1 MIFNQPITDIIKQ
14 RYSCRK
20 YKESAIDEPIVNNIK
35 NFIFTN
41 NDAPF
46 KSQIRLVV
54 ASSMKG
60 DSEEL
65 KGLGTYGFIRN
76 PAGFIIGIGEP
87 SEKYLEDFGYL
98 MEKNILY
105 ATSLGIGSCWL
116 GASFKKSSFENR
128 AQINGSEEVL
138 AVVAFGYSSEN
149 KSIFDRIVRFSI
161 KAGSRKPWNELFYD
175 GDFSAPLERN
185 TDKYAEVLEMT
196 RLAPSA
202 GNLQPWRIVK
212 DRKGCSYH
220 FYLER
225 KKGYDKLMTNRNR
238 ADLQRIDMGIAM
250 CHFDHTAREMNLAG
264 VWEIADPEIGS
275 NGTLREYIASWKGI

>member
-1 MIFNQPITDIIKQ
+1 MDFNQPITNIIQQ

-20 YKESAIDEPIVNNIK
+20 YKKSALVDSAVNDIS
-35 NFIFTN
+35 NFILTN
-41 NDAPF
+41 TNAPF
-46 KSQIRLVV
+46 KSKIRFVLVSAV
-54 ASSMKG
+54 KG

-76 PAGFIIGIGEP
+76 PAGFIIGIGES

-116 GASFKKSSFENR
+116 GASFKKSSFEKR

-138 AVVAFGYSSEN
+138 AVAALGYSTEN

-161 KAGSRKPWNELFYD
+161 RAGSRKPWSELFYNY
-175 GDFSAPLERN
+175 DFSGQLGRN
-185 TDKYAEVLEMT
+185 TGKYADVLEMA

-202 GNLQPWRIVK
+202 GNLQPWRIVRDK
-212 DRKGCSYH
+212 NKSAYH

-225 KKGYDKLMTNRNR
+225 KKGYDKLMANRHR
-238 ADLQRIDMGIAM
+238 ADLQRIDMGIAI
-250 CHFDHTAREMNLAG
+250 CHFDLTAKEMDLAG
-264 VWEIADPEIGS
+264 
-275 NGTLREYIASWKGI
+275 K